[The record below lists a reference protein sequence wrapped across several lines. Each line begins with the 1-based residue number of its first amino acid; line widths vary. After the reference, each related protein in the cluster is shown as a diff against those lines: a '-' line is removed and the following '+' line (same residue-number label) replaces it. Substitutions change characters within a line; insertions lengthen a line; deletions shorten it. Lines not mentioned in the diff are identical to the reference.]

1 MNDPLVPIA
10 QRIRKQAGIP
20 EEEKFG
26 SIIAILMIIS
36 ITLTLIRVLQEC
48 NKSKLPNNCTQ
59 SDKNI
64 LYGNEIK
71 LYSTKRGWFTKLR
84 MKRIIKQQMSKE
96 QYAKYGLSLL
106 NALLDTGTNLNN
118 EEVVALVEASN
129 V

>member
-1 MNDPLVPIA
+1 MNDQLVPIA
-10 QRIRKQAGIP
+10 QKIRKQAGIP

-48 NKSKLPNNCTQ
+48 NKNKLPNNCSQ

-64 LYGNEIK
+64 LYGSEIK

-118 EEVVALVEASN
+118 EEVVALVEAAN